1 MRLTPRS
8 LRGQV
13 LLASVL
19 WSVGIIFLASF
30 LFTLLLEPSRFR
42 VAYHVHRF
50 LQSHAVILAATVSVL
65 AAVILGR
72 RSLASVDGLRGRLGD
87 VQSGKTTRMEGR
99 FPAEVQ
105 PLVDDLNALI
115 EHRERAIDRA
125 IAKAGDLA
133 HGLKTPL
140 ALLAQEADRAGA
152 AGQPEIAAAI
162 TQHVDRMRRQVDYH
176 LVHARAAAS
185 GVRGG
190 SRSVV
195 RETAE
200 GLARTLRRLH
210 ADRTLT
216 IDVQVPPAIH
226 VNVRREDLEEMLGNL
241 MDNACKW
248 AAGTVVTT
256 AAQEGAVVTIAVDDN
271 GGGLPSA
278 MREAVLRRGVRADEA
293 APGSGLGLAIVADL
307 AELYGGSVELA
318 DSPLGG
324 LRATLRLPT
333 S

>member
-1 MRLTPRS
+1 MRLIPRS

-19 WSVGIIFLASF
+19 WSVGVIFLASL
-30 LFTLLLEPSRFR
+30 LFTLLVEQTRFR
-42 VAYHVHRF
+42 VASHVHRF
-50 LQSHAVILAATVSVL
+50 LQSHAVILLATVSVL
-65 AAVILGR
+65 AAVLLGR
-72 RSLASVDGLRGRLGD
+72 RSLASVDGLREQLGD
-87 VQSGKTTRMEGR
+87 VQSGKTTRMDGR

-105 PLVDDLNALI
+105 PLVDDLNVLI

-140 ALLAQEADRAGA
+140 ALLAQEADRATA

-162 TQHVDRMRRQVDYH
+162 THHVDRMRRQVDYH
-176 LVHARAAAS
+176 LAHARAAAS

-190 SRSVV
+190 ARAVV
-195 RETAE
+195 RDTAD
-200 GLARTLRRLH
+200 GLARTLQRLH
-210 ADRTLT
+210 ADRALV
-216 IDVQVPPAIH
+216 IDVQVPPAIQAS
-226 VNVRREDLEEMLGNL
+226 VRREDLEEMLGNL

-248 AAGTVVTT
+248 AVARVVASAT
-256 AAQEGAVVTIAVDDN
+256 QEGAVVTVTVDDD
-271 GGGLPSA
+271 GAGLPVE
-278 MREAVLRRGVRADEA
+278 MRAAVLRRGVRVDEA

-318 DSPLGG
+318 ESPAGG
-324 LRATLRLPT
+324 LRALLRLPAG
-333 S
+333 